1 MQDILHH
8 ATIFMLLSQHGM
20 DDYILLF
27 AEIINDY
34 DKVVQIHIDRGE
46 FDLALNWIGRQVG

>member
-1 MQDILHH
+1 
-8 ATIFMLLSQHGM
+8 MLLSQHGM